1 MQQAEPPGFKI
12 AIVGASTLKGKEIK
26 EALERRRFPARRLLL
41 LDEEDIRGQL
51 TEFQGE
57 PAVIGSLERD
67 SFEGMEFVFLAA
79 SPVYSRNVWKLAD
92 RAGCRIIDLT
102 EALEQEG
109 ACIAGPLATGALPDS
124 SGRVYVSAHP
134 AALVIASLL
143 RRTWAAGLTPRRTI
157 VHVFEPAS
165 ERGSAGIE
173 ELHQQTVALLS
184 FHELPKEVFGSQLAF
199 NLLAA
204 YGEEIGPLLA
214 GVEERVAGH
223 LARLLPSGIAPPSL
237 RVLQSATFHGH
248 AFSFYLE
255 LEQRRE
261 AAEVEAAFAGTG
273 YDLRRAGQEAPSA
286 VGSASSEEI
295 MVGDIRPDKNHPGAW
310 WIWAAADN
318 LRLAAV
324 NAVRIAEE
332 LAKSKAP

>member
-1 MQQAEPPGFKI
+1 MQQAEPQSFNV

-26 EALERRRFPARRLLL
+26 EALEQRRLSARRLVL

-67 SFEGMEFVFLAA
+67 SFQGVEFVFLAA
-79 SPVYSRNVWKLAD
+79 SPVYNRNVWKLAD
-92 RAGCRIIDLT
+92 RAGCRVIDLT
-102 EALEQEG
+102 EALEEEG
-109 ACIAGPLATGALPDS
+109 APIAGPLATGALPDP

-134 AALVIASLL
+134 AALVIASVL
-143 RRTWAAGLTPRRTI
+143 RRMQAAGLTPRRSI
-157 VHVFEPAS
+157 VHVFQPAS
-165 ERGSAGIE
+165 ERGSAGID

-184 FHELPKEVFGSQLAF
+184 FHEVPKEIFGSQLAF

-204 YGEEIGPLLA
+204 YGEETRPLLA
-214 GVEERVAGH
+214 GVGERVARH
-223 LARLLPSGIAPPSL
+223 LARLLPPGIAPPSL

-255 LEQRRE
+255 LEQPRE

-273 YDLRRAGQEAPSA
+273 YDLRRADQEAPSA
-286 VGSASSEEI
+286 VGAASSEEI

-332 LAKSKAP
+332 LAKVKTQ

>member
-1 MQQAEPPGFKI
+1 MQQAGPQGFTI

-26 EALERRRFPARRLLL
+26 EALEQRRFPVRRLVL
-41 LDEEDIRGQL
+41 LDEENIRGQL

-57 PAVIGSLERD
+57 PTVIRSLERD
-67 SFEGMEFVFLAA
+67 SFAGVEFVFLAA

-109 ACIAGPLATGALPDS
+109 AQIVGPAATGALPDC
-124 SGRVYVSAHP
+124 SGRLYASAHP

-143 RRTWAAGLTPRRTI
+143 LRMQAAGLTPRRTI

-165 ERGSAGIE
+165 ERGSAGIQ
-173 ELHQQTVALLS
+173 ELQRQTVALLS
-184 FHELPKEVFGSQLAF
+184 FHEAPKEVFGSQLAF

-204 YGEEIGPLLA
+204 YGEEIRPLLA
-214 GVEERVAGH
+214 GVEERVARH

-237 RVLQSATFHGH
+237 RVLQSAIFHGH

-255 LEQRRE
+255 LEQPRE

-273 YDLRRAGQEAPSA
+273 YDLRRADQEAPSA
-286 VGSASSEEI
+286 VGAASSEEI

-318 LRLAAV
+318 LRLAAA

-332 LAKSKAP
+332 LAKLKTP